1 MLMNALLDDDDDDDD
16 DDDNTTADRYGF
28 RGTFVAVDV
37 AFRSSLMF
45 GCSVLG

>member
-1 MLMNALLDDDDDDDD
+1 MIDGVLVNALLD

-28 RGTFVAVDV
+28 RGAFVAVDV

-45 GCSVLG
+45 V